1 MNQTSDNEQTVRWR
15 DYIGIPF
22 TNHGRDLDG
31 VDCWGLVTIVY
42 RRELQIVLPDY
53 HERYRDA
60 EHIRGIARAFQDHTG
75 DDFSQVSLLDAE
87 PTDCVVVEIRGLP
100 IHVGVY
106 VGDIDGRRS
115 MLHTMEARGH
125 SMIEPI
131 FSPLKLWLSSNW
143 LLEASQPHQRPRAG
157 LTMPSIMTTRKLP
170 NVQPA
175 RTCRGQNRGAAGR

>member
-1 MNQTSDNEQTVRWR
+1 MSRMPPEPIKIDVIPEWR
-15 DYIGIPF
+15 DYVGIPF
-22 TNHGRDLDG
+22 ANHGRELEG

-53 HERYRDA
+53 HERYRDG
-60 EHIRGIARAFQDHTG
+60 EHVRGIAKAFQDHTG
-75 DDFSQVSLLDAE
+75 DDFAEVSLLDAE

-131 FSPLKLWLSSNW
+131 FSPLKLGYHPTFWRHPSRAAFALPSGRPVSDRQAAACGSS
-143 LLEASQPHQRPRAG
+143 RPSR
-157 LTMPSIMTTRKLP
+157 
-170 NVQPA
+170 
-175 RTCRGQNRGAAGR
+175 